1 LLFNTTSISAIK
13 NIQRFNS
20 EIKTLFRISTISSK
34 SFSTKMEKSNNNTVA
49 TLIEDYNALKKQVGE
64 NPAHKTLLNEVNKAI
79 VFNMITKFALEKQIH
94 R

>member
-1 LLFNTTSISAIK
+1 
-13 NIQRFNS
+13 
-20 EIKTLFRISTISSK
+20 
-34 SFSTKMEKSNNNTVA
+34 MEKSNNNTVA
-49 TLIEDYNALKKQVGE
+49 TLIEDYNALKKQIGD